1 MLATP
6 MITKTITAGISLL
19 LMLLLL
25 LPLAIAWAV
34 LVLAAVIVY
43 WAFPSGRQILMGILT
58 PEFTRNGYGQWAD
71 RKLSNRNYRLHGSSC
86 TSRGVVV

>member
-6 MITKTITAGISLL
+6 MITKTLATGMSLL

-25 LPLAIAWAV
+25 LPLAIIWAA

-43 WAFPSGRQILMGILT
+43 WTFPSGRQILMGIVT
-58 PEFTRNGYGQWAD
+58 PEFTRNGYGQSAD
-71 RKLSNRNYRLHGSSC
+71 RKLPNRNYRLRGSRC
-86 TSRGVVV
+86 NRRDMVV